1 MRFRWLR
8 WQPFLFLEEDG
19 GAGGGGGGNE
29 ETSPTT
35 AAPSGSTPEGGG
47 GDTGGE
53 EKMPTYF
60 GQFPKEKMQSD
71 SYKALYRYQKLDE
84 LADAFIAQQ
93 QELASLKKG
102 TDEYLKV
109 PGKDATEEEKLAFAE
124 KLGVPK
130 EPAGYKLEA
139 LADMEKEAPELVA
152 AIRKGC
158 KAYGFTARQGE
169 VLGKMVMNIG
179 KASTTKAAMILKQQ
193 LKDREGTLA
202 ASYTDIKSDTDRAE
216 QARKDI
222 NVFEGFLRDVGLA
235 DRLSH
240 TQFAADP
247 DIIKGIAAYARKNGV
262 TNPKGF
268 TGSGSKPKQD
278 TYMGQPY
285 SADFQK
291 LIDSRR

>member
-8 WQPFLFLEEDG
+8 WQPSLFLEEDS
-19 GAGGGGGGNE
+19 GAGGGGGGGTE
-29 ETSPTT
+29 ETSP
-35 AAPSGSTPEGGG
+35 APAENAPEGGDG
-47 GDTGGE
+47 GG

-84 LADAFIAQQ
+84 LADAFIAQSE
-93 QELASLKKG
+93 ELASLKEGTKG
-102 TDEYLKV
+102 YLKV

-130 EPAGYKLEA
+130 GPEGYKLEA
-139 LADMEKEAPELVA
+139 LSDMEKEAPELVA

-158 KAYGFTARQGE
+158 RAFGFTSRQGE
-169 VLGKMVMNIG
+169 ALGKMVMNIG
-179 KASTTKAAMILKQQ
+179 KASTTKAAMMLQQQ

-222 NVFEGFLRDVGLA
+222 NVFEGFLRDTGLA

-240 TQFAADP
+240 TPFAADP
-247 DIIKGIAAYARKNGV
+247 DVIKGIAAYARKNGV